1 MRATIVPTPSRASAL
16 NGLVLGLLVLLG
28 GAPGAQAGPGPQ
40 LEVSVTSV
48 VFPGQVMVGMGTSE
62 NHFRLTNVGSGTLR
76 LRRWRVGG
84 PAPLDFQ
91 IGGCSLVQGVTTNL
105 QPGQWCDVY
114 VSFQPTA
121 PGLRTATISLESN
134 DPAHPWV
141 EIPLSG
147 NAVGGAPDIRV
158 TPAALS
164 FGVAALNVW
173 SAPRTITVQSTGPAP
188 LTITGV
194 SVDDARFSFTHNCG
208 VLAAVNSGLSPLE
221 CTVEVRFRPT
231 LAGPVPGRL
240 SIFSNDPQGPV
251 EVPLAGVGG
260 GPVVGVVPVFQIG
273 TVFMGL
279 SATRELVIQN
289 LAPAGTGHLHVSAT
303 FLGGVH
309 GTDFGV
315 SPVGACADVAEGA
328 SCTLAVTFR
337 PRSMGVRT
345 AVLGISS
352 DAGGVPGALS
362 SVTLVGTGYFS
373 PTTYPPLLPPSSDR
387 DFRGVGSPTSCGG
400 ANTEFTLPVP
410 VTRAFG
416 SRNPLPVGATG
427 QPSLGA
433 ALASGALAPTATLEL
448 MMLQEGPP
456 GRHSVMI
463 GGVLAGVFTP
473 QPTGVWSLVTVTF
486 PSTSVLF
493 PPVAP
498 FGSAPTPAI
507 NTLTFRPDADAVG
520 SCLSVAWARLRVK
533 MASPVIFV
541 HGNGSDGA
549 FFVRRGAAGRL
560 NAAGIPND
568 TSIDLPVA
576 SVSANAAALQAVLPR
591 VVRSFGV
598 DGVHLVTHSK
608 GGLDARLWLS
618 ANAAFNTGGSSG
630 FRVLSVT
637 TLATPHRGSPL
648 ADLQM
653 AIAGSVISFGGVPLP
668 TLPALGIPVASAATP
683 DLTTWA
689 NLSFDPPLP
698 SGVDYRML
706 ASDVDADGDSFI
718 VSAPVDEYAP
728 LRAEAGLPAGFGTD
742 VLATTVHA
750 FLSTTQS
757 VITVPLPAPVPVSLP
772 IVGPVLALWR
782 LPVAIPGLGSPNDL
796 LVRADSALGAPP
808 PFVPAFGSAAASTL
822 VGDHAAMGGPGAG
835 VALVPLLLATDTVR
849 GDLR

>member
-16 NGLVLGLLVLLG
+16 TGLVLGLLSLLG
-28 GAPGAQAGPGPQ
+28 GASDAQAGPGPK

-62 NHFRLTNVGSGTLR
+62 EHFRLTSVGSATLR
-76 LRRWRVGG
+76 LRRWKVGG
-84 PAPLDFQ
+84 PAPHDFQ

-105 QPGQWCDVY
+105 PPGQWCDVY
-114 VSFQPTA
+114 VSFQPKA
-121 PGLRTATISLESN
+121 PGLRTATISFESD
-134 DPAHPWV
+134 DPAHPLV

-164 FGVAALNVW
+164 FGVAALNV
-173 SAPRTITVQSTGPAP
+173 STAPQRVTVQSAGPAP

-194 SVDDARFSFTHNCG
+194 SVDDARFGFTHNCG

-221 CTVEVRFRPT
+221 CTVEVRFHPT
-231 LAGPVPGRL
+231 QAGPVPGSL
-240 SIFSNDPQGPV
+240 TISSNDPQGPIQ
-251 EVPLAGVGG
+251 VPLAGVGG
-260 GPVVGVVPVFQIG
+260 GPVVGVVPVFEIG
-273 TVFMGL
+273 SVFMGL
-279 SATRELVIQN
+279 SATRELVIRN
-289 LAPAGTGHLHVSAT
+289 LAPPGTGRLHVSSA
-303 FLGGVH
+303 FLGGLLAA
-309 GTDFGV
+309 DFGV

-337 PRSMGVRT
+337 PRSTGVRT
-345 AVLGISS
+345 AVLGITS

-362 SVTLVGTGYFS
+362 TVTLVGTGHFS
-373 PTTYPPLLPPSSDR
+373 PTTDPPQPPPATDR
-387 DFRGVGSPTSCGG
+387 DFPGVGSPTSCGG

-448 MMLQEGPP
+448 MVLQEGAP
-456 GRHSVMI
+456 GRHLVMI
-463 GGVLAGVFTP
+463 GGALAGVVTP
-473 QPTGVWSLVTVTF
+473 QPTGVWTPVTVTF
-486 PSTSVLF
+486 PSTSVTF
-493 PPVAP
+493 PPVAAL
-498 FGSAPTPAI
+498 GSAPTPAI
-507 NTLTFRPDADAVG
+507 NTLAFRPDADAAG

-533 MASPVIFV
+533 MASPVVFV
-541 HGNGSDGA
+541 HGNGSNGA

-560 NAAGIPND
+560 NVAGIPND

-576 SVSANAAALQAVLPR
+576 SVAANAAALQAVLPR
-591 VVRSFGV
+591 IARSFGV
-598 DGVHLVTHSK
+598 DGIHIVTHSK

-618 ANAAFNTGGSSG
+618 ANAAFNTGGASP
-630 FRVLSVT
+630 FRVLSFT

-706 ASDVDADGDSFI
+706 ASDVDADGDALI

-750 FLSTTQS
+750 FLSTTRS
-757 VITVPLPAPVPVSLP
+757 VVTVPLPAPVPVSLP
-772 IVGPVLALWR
+772 IIGPVLALWR
-782 LPVAIPGLGSPNDL
+782 LPVAIPGPGSPNDL

-808 PFVPAFGSAAASTL
+808 PFASAFGSPAASTL

-835 VALVPLLLATDTVR
+835 AALVPLVIATDRAT